1 MNVTRMSD
9 RVLAFERIF
18 DAPREIVFAM
28 WTNPKHMIRWYGPRG
43 HSLTSC
49 ELDVRVGGG
58 WRACMFNG
66 DVETWEWGTY
76 HEIEEPSKLVFSSS
90 MHWHNYETL
99 VTIHFDD
106 LGEGRTRMRFRQ
118 EEFRSVPDCD
128 DHRWGWAGALD
139 KLSEQLLL
147 MHTAGLFNDLLWKEP
162 RVNGVAADFAEAAAR
177 AKHERET
184 MPGKVIPPS
193 VKANLP

>member
-1 MNVTRMSD
+1 MNVMSTSD
-9 RVLAFERIF
+9 RVLAFERTF

-66 DVETWEWGTY
+66 DVETWVWGTY
-76 HEIEEPSKLVFSSS
+76 HEIDEPSKLVFSSS
-90 MHWHNYETL
+90 MHWHKYETL

-106 LGEGRTRMRFRQ
+106 LGSGRTRMRFRQ
-118 EEFRSVPDCD
+118 EEFRDGPDCH
-128 DHRWGWAGALD
+128 DHRWGWASALD
-139 KLSEQLLL
+139 KLAEQLLL
-147 MHTAGLFNDLLWKEP
+147 MQTAGLLNDLLWKEP
-162 RVNGVAADFAEAAAR
+162 RRNGVAEDFAEAARR
-177 AKHERET
+177 AKAERET
-184 MPGKVIPPS
+184 MPDQVIPPS
-193 VKANLP
+193 VKP

>member
-1 MNVTRMSD
+1 MNMMNTSD
-9 RVLAFERIF
+9 RVLAFERTF

-66 DVETWEWGTY
+66 DLETWVWGTY
-76 HEIEEPSKLVFSSS
+76 HAIEEPSKLVFSSS
-90 MHWHNYETL
+90 MHWHKYETL

-106 LGEGRTRMRFRQ
+106 LGDGRTRMRFRQ
-118 EEFRSVPDCD
+118 EEFWNAADCV
-128 DHRWGWAGALD
+128 DHRWGWDSALG
-139 KLSEQLLL
+139 KLAEQLLL
-147 MHTAGLFNDLLWKEP
+147 MQTAGLLNDLLWKEP
-162 RVNGVAADFAEAAAR
+162 RRDGVAEDFAEAARR
-177 AKHERET
+177 AKDERET
-184 MPGKVIPPS
+184 TPDKVIPPS
-193 VKANLP
+193 VMS

>member
-1 MNVTRMSD
+1 MNVMSTSD
-9 RVLAFERIF
+9 RVLAFERTF

-66 DVETWEWGTY
+66 DLETWVWGTY
-76 HEIEEPSKLVFSSS
+76 HEIQEPSKLVFSSS
-90 MHWHNYETL
+90 MHWHKYETL

-106 LGEGRTRMRFRQ
+106 TGDGRTRMRFRQ
-118 EEFRSVPDCD
+118 EEFWNEPDCL
-128 DHRWGWAGALD
+128 DHRWGWDSALG
-139 KLSEQLLL
+139 KLAEQLLL
-147 MHTAGLFNDLLWKEP
+147 MQTAGLLNDLLWKEP
-162 RVNGVAADFAEAAAR
+162 RRNGVAEDFAEAARRTKA
-177 AKHERET
+177 ERET
-184 MPGKVIPPS
+184 MPDKVIPPS
-193 VKANLP
+193 VEYR

>member
-1 MNVTRMSD
+1 MNMMNMSD

-66 DVETWEWGTY
+66 DVETWVWGTY
-76 HEIEEPSKLVFSSS
+76 HAIEEPSKLVFSSS
-90 MHWHNYETL
+90 MHWHKYETL

-106 LGEGRTRMRFRQ
+106 LGDGRTRMRFRQ
-118 EEFRSVPDCD
+118 DEFWHAPDCE
-128 DHRWGWAGALD
+128 DHRWGWASALD
-139 KLSEQLLL
+139 KLAEQLLV
-147 MHTAGLFNDLLWKEP
+147 MQTAGLLNDLLWKEP
-162 RVNGVAADFAEAAAR
+162 RRDGVAEDFAEASRR
-177 AKHERET
+177 AKVERET
-184 MPGKVIPPS
+184 MPDKVIPPS
-193 VKANLP
+193 VMS

>member
-1 MNVTRMSD
+1 MNVMSMSD

-66 DVETWEWGTY
+66 DVETWVWGTY
-76 HEIEEPSKLVFSSS
+76 REIEEPSKLVFSSS
-90 MHWHNYETL
+90 MHWHRYETL

-106 LGEGRTRMRFRQ
+106 LGDGRTLMRFRQ
-118 EEFRSVPDCD
+118 EEFGNAPDCH
-128 DHRWGWAGALD
+128 DHRWGWASALD
-139 KLSEQLLL
+139 KLTEQLVL
-147 MHTAGLFNDLLWKEP
+147 MHTAGLYNDLLWKEP
-162 RVNGVAADFAEAAAR
+162 RSNGVAEDFAEAARR
-177 AKHERET
+177 AKMEREI
-184 MPGKVIPPS
+184 MPDQVVPPS
-193 VKANLP
+193 VRGG